1 MANIIS
7 RKSPRYQIR
16 GLKLKLANFFSNN
29 PVFTMEEFEKFMV
42 EKGSGN
48 RWTRKALL
56 AHHRKQ
62 GRILQIRRGLYAVVP
77 PGAAPH
83 KSPLDPYMIAAKMT
97 KDAVLAYHTAL
108 ELHGKAY
115 SNYEQFFFLT
125 KRKSLPLTFRS
136 YQFRC
141 VLFPKTLRVKQQENF
156 GVKLGERA
164 GLSVRVTSLERT
176 LVDVLDRPD
185 LGGGWE
191 EIWRSLESVEF
202 FDLDQVLEYA
212 LLLENATT
220 VAKVGFFLDQHR
232 ETLMVEEAHLEPLHK
247 LRPKKPHYM
256 ERSHRRHGR
265 LVKDWNLVVPPEVL
279 EKTWAEVT

>member
-1 MANIIS
+1 
-7 RKSPRYQIR
+7 
-16 GLKLKLANFFSNN
+16 LKLAKFFSNH

-42 EKGSGN
+42 EQGSGN
-48 RWTRKALL
+48 QWTRKALL

-62 GRILQIRRGLYAVVP
+62 GRILRIRRGLYAVVP
-77 PGAAPH
+77 PGVEPH

-97 KDAVLAYHTAL
+97 NDAVLAYHTAL
-108 ELHGKAY
+108 ELYGKAY
-115 SNYEQFFFLT
+115 SSYEHFFFLT
-125 KRKSLPLTFRS
+125 KRKSLPLTFLS

-141 VLFPKTLRVKQQENF
+141 VLFPKILRVKQQENF

-191 EIWRSLESVEF
+191 EIWRSLESIEF
-202 FDLDQVLEYA
+202 FDLDQVVEYA
-212 LLLENATT
+212 LLLENSTT

-232 ETLMVEEAHLEPLHK
+232 ETLMVDEAHLKPLRK
-247 LRPKKPHYM
+247 LRPQKPHYM
-256 ERSHRRHGR
+256 VRSHRSHGR